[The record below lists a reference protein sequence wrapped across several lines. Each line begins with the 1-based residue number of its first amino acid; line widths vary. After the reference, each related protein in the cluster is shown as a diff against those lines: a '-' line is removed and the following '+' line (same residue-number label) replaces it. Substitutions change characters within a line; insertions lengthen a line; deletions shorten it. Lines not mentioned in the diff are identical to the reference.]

1 MLHMSRVQVILSE
14 EEREAFRRRAEARGT
29 SLSAWLRDAGRQQLE
44 RERGAML
51 GDAAAVRQ
59 FFAALRDEPLDREPD
74 WDEHRGALADSR
86 VAGLPG
92 T

>member
-1 MLHMSRVQVILSE
+1 MSRVQVILSE

-44 RERGAML
+44 RERGAL
-51 GDAAAVRQ
+51 LADAATVRQ
-59 FFAALRDEPLDREPD
+59 FFATLPEEPLEREPD
-74 WDEHRGALADSR
+74 WDQHRSALADSR
-86 VAGLPG
+86 VAGLPR

>member
-1 MLHMSRVQVILSE
+1 MCRVQVILSE

-44 RERGAML
+44 RERSAL
-51 GDAAAVRQ
+51 LVDAATVRQ
-59 FFAALRDEPLDREPD
+59 FFAALPDEPLDREPD
-74 WDEHRGALADSR
+74 GDDHRGALADSR
-86 VAGLPG
+86 VAGLPS